1 MVRRIPLVLPLVMA
15 AAWSLPAAAQQC
27 CLSELFAGCGGCLRR
42 PPAYAV
48 APVMAPMMAPMPAP
62 PQPVMVPVAKTSYVP
77 ETTYRTQMQTVPVT
91 TYKPSCEIDP
101 CTGCP
106 RECMQPVT
114 EYVQQ
119 AVNVPVTQYRAVT
132 TTQYVQVPQGYA
144 APPYAPGQMPP
155 APMMAPPAVQSPFAP
170 QTIAPPPAINTAP
183 GAWGAASS
191 DLRNPALV
199 QPGQTS
205 ITPPAL
211 PPTTTN
217 YPPYAVQRPVAPPV
231 GGVPYGQPQNTYGQP
246 QAAYGQPPAAYGQ
259 PQFTYGQPPAAAGP
273 PSTNYSPPAAQG
285 DVTSSQ
291 RPLQPAPSTAPPL
304 VPIPE
309 IQRSSPPG
317 QGSVAPAAPGVPA
330 APGPTGTAPATTP
343 ANPTTPNPAAT
354 PRTIS
359 PAPSA
364 PGMPTVPGSGPSSAT
379 GAFPRLLEPTGHTTS
394 WQPAAAAGRPALF
407 MPAYPTAALPARL
420 QQ

>member
-155 APMMAPPAVQSPFAP
+155 APMMAPP
-170 QTIAPPPAINTAP
+170 
-183 GAWGAASS
+183 
-191 DLRNPALV
+191 
-199 QPGQTS
+199 
-205 ITPPAL
+205 
-211 PPTTTN
+211 
-217 YPPYAVQRPVAPPV
+217 
-231 GGVPYGQPQNTYGQP
+231 
-246 QAAYGQPPAAYGQ
+246 
-259 PQFTYGQPPAAAGP
+259 
-273 PSTNYSPPAAQG
+273 
-285 DVTSSQ
+285 
-291 RPLQPAPSTAPPL
+291 L

-354 PRTIS
+354 PRTTS

>member
-1 MVRRIPLVLPLVMA
+1 
-15 AAWSLPAAAQQC
+15 
-27 CLSELFAGCGGCLRR
+27 
-42 PPAYAV
+42 
-48 APVMAPMMAPMPAP
+48 
-62 PQPVMVPVAKTSYVP
+62 
-77 ETTYRTQMQTVPVT
+77 MQTVPVT

-211 PPTTTN
+211 PPTTTT

-231 GGVPYGQPQNTYGQP
+231 GGVPYGQPQVT
-246 QAAYGQPPAAYGQ
+246 YGQPPAAYGQ
-259 PQFTYGQPPAAAGP
+259 PQITYGQPPAAAGQP
-273 PSTNYSPPAAQG
+273 ITTYTPPAAQG

-317 QGSVAPAAPGVPA
+317 QGSVAPALPAAPA
-330 APGPTGTAPATTP
+330 APGPSGTAPATTP

-354 PRTIS
+354 PRTTS

-364 PGMPTVPGSGPSSAT
+364 PGMPTVPGSGPSSST

>member
-15 AAWSLPAAAQQC
+15 AVSSLPAAAQQC

-231 GGVPYGQPQNTYGQP
+231 GGVPYGQPQI
-246 QAAYGQPPAAYGQ
+246 
-259 PQFTYGQPPAAAGP
+259 TYGQPPAAAGQP
-273 PSTNYSPPAAQG
+273 ITTYTPPAAQG

-317 QGSVAPAAPGVPA
+317 QGSVAPALPAAPA
-330 APGPTGTAPATTP
+330 APGPSGTAPATTP

-354 PRTIS
+354 PRTTS

-364 PGMPTVPGSGPSSAT
+364 PGMPTVPGSGPSSST

>member
-246 QAAYGQPPAAYGQ
+246 PAAYGQ
-259 PQFTYGQPPAAAGP
+259 PQITYGQPQITYGQPPAAAGQP
-273 PSTNYSPPAAQG
+273 ITNYTPPVAQG

-354 PRTIS
+354 PRTTS